1 MRRTLAAP
9 LCIGAAL
16 LAAAGA
22 PRAAE
27 GMWPPFQL
35 PEIEDE
41 LRQAGLALDPR
52 SLSDLTGFPMNA
64 VISLGGCTA
73 SFVSPDGL
81 IVTNHH
87 CAQGAIQYNSSEAR
101 NLLETGFLARERT
114 EELPAGPGTRVL
126 VTVAVEDATERML
139 AGLGDGVGGRERY
152 EALENR
158 EKELV
163 AKCERDAGHRC
174 NVGTFFGGMR
184 YFLIKQLEI
193 RDVRL
198 VYAPADG
205 VGNYGGE
212 VDNWMWPRHTG
223 DFSFYRA
230 WVASSGKPADHDA
243 ANVPYRPAN
252 WLRVAR
258 GGLAPG
264 DFVMVAG
271 YPGSTNRHRLAREV
285 ENAFGWFYPTRRE
298 HLLAWRELLDRET
311 AERPDAKIKYASRV
325 AGLDNSIKNYQGML
339 DSYAKSDIVERK
351 QAAERELA
359 AWVAQDP
366 ARKARYGDALAELE
380 RLVARDLSRR
390 ERDLYYGFFFL
401 RGSDL
406 YAAARTLYRLSRERE
421 KPDAERE
428 PGYQERDLQRIRE
441 RLTRMDRT
449 FDPRIDRAV
458 WRQQIVGYATIP
470 EEQHL
475 PALDTWFGIRGTE
488 LDPAALDAR
497 LEAMYADTQLGDS
510 KTRLGWLTADRKAIE
525 ASRDP
530 FLRCAVALYEDDR
543 KVEREDEELAGS
555 LAAARPRFMDGLI
568 AFRKSR
574 GEAVYPDAN
583 GTLRVTFGKVGGY
596 APRDG
601 LVATPFTTLAGILEK
616 DTGAEPF
623 RSPANLL
630 QAIRSGHFGS
640 YADSRI
646 GSVPVNFLSDVDT
659 TGGNS
664 GSPTL
669 NARGELVGLLFDGTY
684 ESIISD
690 WDYMPERTR
699 SIHVDM
705 RYALWV
711 MDQVDGAQTLVRE
724 MGSGRGASSGS
735 TNATPADEK

>member
-1 MRRTLAAP
+1 MNRRITTS
-9 LCIGAAL
+9 LCIGIALATSVGAA
-16 LAAAGA
+16 
-22 PRAAE
+22 RAAE

-41 LRQAGLALDPR
+41 LRQTGLALDPR
-52 SLSDLTGFPMNA
+52 SVSDLTGFPMNA

-73 SFVSPDGL
+73 SFVSPEGL

-87 CAQGAIQYNSSEAR
+87 CAQGAIQYNSTEER
-101 NLLETGFLARERT
+101 NLLETGFLASQRS
-114 EELPAGPGTRVL
+114 EELPAGPGSRVL
-126 VTVAVEDATERML
+126 VTVGVEDATARML
-139 AGLGDGVGGRERY
+139 GGLAKNLGGLERY
-152 EALENR
+152 TALEAR

-163 AKCERDAGHRC
+163 AACERDAGHRC
-174 NVGTFFGGMR
+174 NVSSFFGGLR

-230 WVASSGKPADHDA
+230 YVAPGGKPADRGA
-243 ANVPYRPAN
+243 SNVPYRPEH
-252 WLRVAR
+252 WLRVASR
-258 GGLAPG
+258 GLAPG

-271 YPGSTNRHRLAREV
+271 YPGNTNRYRLAREV
-285 ENAFGWFYPTRRE
+285 DNAFEWFYPTRRE
-298 HLLAWRELLDRET
+298 LLVAWRELLDRET
-311 AERPDAKIKYASRV
+311 AERPEAKIKYASRV

-339 DSYAKSDIVERK
+339 DSFAKSDIVGRK
-351 QAAERELA
+351 QSTERELA
-359 AWVAQDP
+359 AWVAQD
-366 ARKARYGDALAELE
+366 AERKARYGDALAELD
-380 RLVARDLSRR
+380 RLVALDLSRR

-406 YAAARTLYRLSRERE
+406 HSAARTIYRLSRERE
-421 KPDAERE
+421 KPDADRE
-428 PGYQERDLQRIRE
+428 PGYQDRDLQRIRE

-449 FDPRIDRAV
+449 FDPRVDRAV
-458 WRQQIVGYATIP
+458 WRQQIVAYAAIP
-470 EEQHL
+470 PDQHV
-475 PALDTWFGIRGTE
+475 PALDAWFDIAGNKVDE
-488 LDPAALDAR
+488 SALDAR
-497 LEAMYADTQLGDS
+497 LETMYAGTKLGDP
-510 KTRLGWLTADRKAIE
+510 KTRLGLLDADRKTIE
-525 ASRDP
+525 QSQDP
-530 FLRCAVALYEDDR
+530 FLRCAVALYEDDQ
-543 KVEREDEELAGS
+543 KIEREEKELAGS
-555 LAAARPRFMDGLI
+555 FAAVRPRYMESLI
-568 AFRKSR
+568 AYRQSR

-601 LVATPFTTLAGILEK
+601 LVAAPFTTLAGILEK
-616 DTGAEPF
+616 DTGADPF
-623 RSPANLL
+623 RSPAKLL
-630 QAIRSGHFGS
+630 QAIRSGSFGA
-640 YADSRI
+640 YADSAI
-646 GSVPVNFLSDVDT
+646 GSVPVNFLSNVDT

-705 RYALWV
+705 RYAMWV
-711 MDQVDGAQTLVRE
+711 MEQVDGAQTLVRE
-724 MGSGRGASSGS
+724 MGTGRGAASGS
-735 TNATPADEK
+735 TNATPHDEK

>member
-1 MRRTLAAP
+1 
-9 LCIGAAL
+9 
-16 LAAAGA
+16 
-22 PRAAE
+22 
-27 GMWPPFQL
+27 MWPPFQL
-35 PEIEDE
+35 PEIEDD
-41 LRQAGLALDPR
+41 LREAGLALDPR

-64 VISLGGCTA
+64 VINLGGCTA

-87 CAQGAIQYNSSEAR
+87 CAQGAIQYNSTEQR
-101 NLLETGFLARERT
+101 NLLQSGFLAREKS

-126 VTVAVEDATERML
+126 VAVAVEDATERML
-139 AGLGDGVGGRERY
+139 AGLDDKVAGRERY
-152 EALENR
+152 DALEKR

-163 AKCERDAGHRC
+163 AACERDAGHRC
-174 NVGTFFGGMR
+174 NVGTFFGGLR
-184 YFLIKQLEI
+184 YFLVKQLEI

-230 WVASSGKPADHDA
+230 WVAPSGKPADHDA
-243 ANVPYRPAN
+243 ANVPYRPAQ

-258 GGLAPG
+258 SGLAPG

-271 YPGSTNRHRLAREV
+271 YPGNTNRHRLASEV
-285 ENAFGWFYPTRRE
+285 ENAFEWYYPTRRAR
-298 HLLAWRELLDRET
+298 LLAWRELIDRET
-311 AERPDAKIKYASRV
+311 AERPDAKIEYASRV
-325 AGLDNSIKNYQGML
+325 AGLENSIKNYQGML
-339 DSYAKSDIVERK
+339 DSYTKSDIVLRK
-351 QAAERELA
+351 QALERELA

-366 ARKARYGDALAELE
+366 ARKARYGDALADVD
-380 RLVARDLSRR
+380 RLVARDIAHR
-390 ERDLYYGFFFL
+390 ERDLYYGMFL

-406 YAAARTLYRLSRERE
+406 YSAARTLVRLSRERE

-428 PGYQERDLQRIRE
+428 PGYQERDLQRVRD

-449 FDPRIDRAV
+449 FDPRVDRAS
-458 WRQQIVGYATIP
+458 WRQQIVAYATIP
-470 EEQHL
+470 PEQHV
-475 PALDTWFGIRGTE
+475 PAVDAWFGIRGTE
-488 LDPAALDAR
+488 LDENALDAR
-497 LEAMYADTQLGDS
+497 LEAMFGSTELGDS
-510 KTRLGWLTADRKAIE
+510 KTRLGWLSADRKAIE
-525 ASRDP
+525 ASADP
-530 FLRCAVALYEDDR
+530 FLRCAVALYDDDR
-543 KVEREDEELAGS
+543 KVELEDEDLEGS
-555 LAAARPRFMDGLI
+555 LAAARPRLMEGLI

-583 GTLRVTFGKVGGY
+583 GTLRVTYGKVGGY

-601 LVATPFTTLAGILEK
+601 LVAAPFTTLAGILEK
-616 DTGAEPF
+616 DTGTEPF
-623 RSPANLL
+623 NSPANLL
-630 QAIRSGHFGS
+630 QAIRTRHYGS

-669 NARGELVGLLFDGTY
+669 NAKGELVGLLFDGTY

-724 MGSGRGASSGS
+724 MRSGRGASSGS
-735 TNATPADEK
+735 TNATPANEKDEK